1 MTNLINENCNLC
13 PRKCGID
20 RNKHLGSCHSTNDMR
35 ICRIAPHFYEEPPIS
50 GTLGSGTIFF
60 SGCSLDCE
68 FCQNFQI
75 SKSNVGK
82 IYTPEQLA
90 LEIKLLENSGV
101 HNINFVT
108 PTHFSHKIRETL
120 NIYRPQIPIVYN
132 TSGYELPSIINE
144 MNDYVDIYLVDMKYS
159 NNQIAKKY
167 SKINSYC
174 DYCKQSIDLM
184 VKNKPLIYDKNG
196 LLKQG
201 VIIRHLVL
209 PENID
214 NTFGVIDFYKNY
226 KQSALLSVMAQF
238 VPTYKS
244 SIKRILKPIEY
255 KMIINYLIKN
265 EINNCYIQELDSAD
279 VNYIPPFNLD

>member
-50 GTLGSGTIFF
+50 GTLGSGTVFF